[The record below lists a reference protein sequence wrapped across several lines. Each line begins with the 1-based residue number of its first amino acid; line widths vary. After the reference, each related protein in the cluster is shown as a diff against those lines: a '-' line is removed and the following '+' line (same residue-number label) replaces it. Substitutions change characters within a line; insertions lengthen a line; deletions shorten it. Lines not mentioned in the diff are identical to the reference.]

1 MLPRLATL
9 SALFAGAIPFGHMRM
24 KTLKID
30 LSLPA
35 CRSSLPRCI
44 CDVML
49 AITKRRNDD
58 VQQSIESFDAFCSI
72 IKIT

>member
-58 VQQSIESFDAFCSI
+58 GATINRKFRRI
-72 IKIT
+72 LLNNYK